1 MNPGVVDGLSVEE
14 IRGRFPDEWEK
25 KINEPYSH
33 RFPRAESYHDLSVRL
48 EPIIFELERAGDDVL
63 IIGQSSVLR
72 CLIAYLQGLKP
83 NEIPS
88 IPVHEGDLIEIS
100 PQAYGVKTRTF
111 NFWDPIAKR
120 KERDEAY
127 FRGRQLTGL
136 GNGSGDET
144 LPDFSKLPLH
154 ALDHTP
160 PPHSASTLATITP
173 TKRSSSQSSDSSS
186 TEGGGQ
192 ADRMASDAGGFTE
205 LGVEDY
211 DKLSKMEREIYDKA
225 RADNEA
231 NQQAALPYQWTQ
243 TLESLSI
250 TLQLPP
256 GTRGKDLDVDI
267 KQRSL
272 RVSLKRDKQTI
283 VEDELFN
290 RIKEEDSTWSL
301 SEGNLDIHL
310 EKAQR
315 DQWWPHVLIKDPKI
329 DTTKIVPENS
339 KLSDLDG
346 ETRAMVEK
354 MMFDNQQ
361 KQMGKP
367 TSDQLKQQQ
376 ALENFKK
383 QHPEMDFSNVK
394 MG

>member
-1 MNPGVVDGLSVEE
+1 MNPGIVDGLSVDE
-14 IRGRFPDEWEK
+14 IRNGYPDEWEK
-25 KINEPYSH
+25 KIKEPYSH

-88 IPVHEGDLIEIS
+88 ITVHEGDLIEIS

-111 NFWDPIAKR
+111 NFWNPAARR
-120 KERDEAY
+120 KDRDEAY
-127 FRGRQLTGL
+127 FRGRQQMSGL
-136 GNGSGDET
+136 GNGEDS

-160 PPHSASTLATITP
+160 PPPPPHSAKTITSVLAS
-173 TKRSSSQSSDSSS
+173 KRSPSQSSDSSS
-186 TEGGGQ
+186 TEGGGG
-192 ADRMASDAGGFTE
+192 RMTSESGGFTE
-205 LGVEDY
+205 LGIEDY
-211 DKLSKMEREIYDKA
+211 DKLSKEEKEIYDKT
-225 RADNEA
+225 RADDEA
-231 NQQAALPYQWTQ
+231 AKQAELPYQWTQ
-243 TLESLSI
+243 TLESVSLSMS
-250 TLQLPP
+250 LPA
-256 GTRGKDLDVDI
+256 GTRGKDLIVDI
-267 KQRSL
+267 KKSSL
-272 RVSLKRDKQTI
+272 RVTLKRDQQTLI
-283 VEDELFN
+283 QDDLFN
-290 RIKEEDSTWSL
+290 KIKEEDSTWSL

-310 EKAQR
+310 EKIQR

-354 MMFDNQQ
+354 MMHDNKQ
-361 KQMGKP
+361 KQLGKP
-367 TSDQLKQQQ
+367 TSDQVKQQA

-394 MG
+394 MS